1 MCPCYLPDW
10 ALMTRKRRGRKRR
23 RRGKREKRSEEG
35 RKRRKRRVEGE
46 GRGEGGGQEK
56 NDEEKVLWQMLST
69 YPTSVAT
76 RFCALLT
83 ISNILT
89 VRSDEQVASLLP

>member
-1 MCPCYLPDW
+1 MVGERGVRGEW
-10 ALMTRKRRGRKRR
+10 RGKEEEKEAVGEVGKRRMM
-23 RRGKREKRSEEG
+23 
-35 RKRRKRRVEGE
+35 RRKCFSRCL
-46 GRGEGGGQEK
+46 
-56 NDEEKVLWQMLST
+56 KVMWCST